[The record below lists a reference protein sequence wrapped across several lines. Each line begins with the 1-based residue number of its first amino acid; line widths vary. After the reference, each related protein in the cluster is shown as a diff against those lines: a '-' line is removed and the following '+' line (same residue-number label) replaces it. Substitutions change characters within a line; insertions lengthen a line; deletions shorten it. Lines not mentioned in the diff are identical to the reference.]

1 MRNKEIRE
9 LKKEK
14 KGVTRKYK
22 KAKIRHVN
30 SRKKLEKEDIDTK
43 IKELK
48 EMTLVEYLQ
57 HIREEKEGKLNW
69 NKKYHVKNV
78 EELEEEEETID
89 TIDETI
95 NKILRLSQFIEKN
108 KVKYKVAFKK
118 INYDWEEL
126 KEMNK

>member
-1 MRNKEIRE
+1 
-9 LKKEK
+9 
-14 KGVTRKYK
+14 
-22 KAKIRHVN
+22 
-30 SRKKLEKEDIDTK
+30 
-43 IKELK
+43 
-48 EMTLVEYLQ
+48 MTLVEYLQ

-69 NKKYHVKNV
+69 NKKYHVKND
-78 EELEEEEETID
+78 EELEEDEETID

-118 INYDWEEL
+118 INYDWEEV

>member
-1 MRNKEIRE
+1 
-9 LKKEK
+9 
-14 KGVTRKYK
+14 
-22 KAKIRHVN
+22 
-30 SRKKLEKEDIDTK
+30 
-43 IKELK
+43 
-48 EMTLVEYLQ
+48 MTLVEYLQ
-57 HIREEKEGKLNW
+57 HIRDEKEGKLNW